1 MRVINPLRRS
11 LASMFSVN
19 APEKKELRM
28 SKLARFFATSVLV
41 VSLSAVALA
50 GDTQGPN
57 LTLPAPQTESIAG
70 SPGTMALGPVQDSSI
85 EIATEVTLLVA
96 LLTTAIL

>member
-1 MRVINPLRRS
+1 MPVINPLRRS
-11 LASMFSVN
+11 LGNHFSSEP
-19 APEKKELRM
+19 ARKEGTIKM
-28 SKLARFFATSVLV
+28 SKLARFFATSVLI

-50 GDTQGPN
+50 GETQGPN
-57 LTLPAPQTESIAG
+57 LAPPAPVTSNAVL
-70 SPGTMALGPVQDSSI
+70 PGTMALSPAQEPSI

>member
-1 MRVINPLRRS
+1 
-11 LASMFSVN
+11 
-19 APEKKELRM
+19 M

-57 LTLPAPQTESIAG
+57 LVLPAPPTASIPAP
-70 SPGTMALGPVQDSSI
+70 PGTMALGPVQDSSI

-96 LLTTAIL
+96 LLTSAIL

>member
-1 MRVINPLRRS
+1 MRVFNPLRRS
-11 LASMFSVN
+11 LA
-19 APEKKELRM
+19 ALLGECARKKEPSKM

-57 LTLPAPQTESIAG
+57 LVLPAPQTESIVAP
-70 SPGTMALGPVQDSSI
+70 PGTMALGPVQDSSI

-96 LLTTAIL
+96 LLTSAIL

>member
-1 MRVINPLRRS
+1 
-11 LASMFSVN
+11 
-19 APEKKELRM
+19 M

-50 GDTQGPN
+50 GETQGPN
-57 LTLPAPQTESIAG
+57 LVPPAPLTSDAG
-70 SPGTMALGPVQDSSI
+70 LPGIMALNPAQEPSI

>member
-1 MRVINPLRRS
+1 
-11 LASMFSVN
+11 
-19 APEKKELRM
+19 M

-50 GDTQGPN
+50 DGGETQGSD
-57 LTLPAPQTESIAG
+57 LASPAPCAESNTGSSGSIAL
-70 SPGTMALGPVQDSSI
+70 SPTQDSAI

-96 LLTTAIL
+96 LLTSAIL

>member
-1 MRVINPLRRS
+1 
-11 LASMFSVN
+11 MFSVN

-57 LTLPAPQTESIAG
+57 LTLPAPLTGSIAA
-70 SPGTMALGPVQDSSI
+70 SPGTMALDPAKESPI